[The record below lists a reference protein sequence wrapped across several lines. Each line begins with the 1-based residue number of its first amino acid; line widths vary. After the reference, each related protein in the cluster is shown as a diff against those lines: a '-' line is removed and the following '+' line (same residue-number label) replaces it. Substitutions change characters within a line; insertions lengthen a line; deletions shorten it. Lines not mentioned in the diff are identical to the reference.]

1 MVCMC
6 MPHDTCFSFPRSSTF
21 LCAPSFP
28 LHSSLLPHSLLP
40 HSLPPHSLPPHSL
53 PPHFLPPHS
62 PHAPFSPI
70 RWQRSPR
77 VLKLRTPS
85 DQHTVHRTP
94 PAAAA
99 LCSQP
104 PPPEQYSTQR
114 YQRYYTC
121 VRTPIRAYVTPPL
134 PSLSSGKNLLL
145 FDGCVCKLADFG
157 MAERLDNHER
167 LPDNTVKGTCPFLS
181 PEVRAP

>member
-1 MVCMC
+1 MVCACHM
-6 MPHDTCFSFPRSSTF
+6 TLAFSFPRSSTF
-21 LCAPSFP
+21 LCAPSLTP
-28 LHSSLLPHSLLP
+28 RSLS
-40 HSLPPHSLPPHSL
+40 
-53 PPHFLPPHS
+53 PHS

-77 VLKLRTPS
+77 VLRQHTPS
-85 DQHTVHRTP
+85 DQHAVNRTP

-99 LCSQP
+99 LCCQP

-114 YQRYYTC
+114 HQRYYTC
-121 VRTPIRAYVTPPL
+121 VRTLTHTAHTQHKSICYSFPPSLSPPL
-134 PSLSSGKNLLL
+134 PSLSAGQNLLL

-157 MAERLDNHER
+157 MAEHRNDCQEVR
-167 LPDNTVKGTCPFLS
+167 DDGVKGTYPFLS